1 MLVSMEYILDN
12 FDVLKLVENRR
23 KAANMK
29 THFSNMVKQN
39 KEDDSQ
45 VILFKLL
52 IDMNE
57 ENQKLRDS
65 IDKKVDNS
73 YYETIIQDI
82 KVCTENKDRKR
93 IQEFEHIGDVLSKDI
108 SQKESLQ
115 SDFNDELETY
125 KESICIQVN
134 NYNRTFNDSC
144 PEYLQIY
151 SRQSYLLHTTNLQ
164 KEIDKEHKNN
174 SAVTVMRLKRF
185 QEEYI
190 NDKSLKIFR

>member
-1 MLVSMEYILDN
+1 MEYILDN
-12 FDVLKLVENRR
+12 FDILKSVDLGSKKINNIR
-23 KAANMK
+23 
-29 THFSNMVKQN
+29 THLKNMVKQN

-57 ENQKLRDS
+57 ENKKLRDS

-93 IQEFEHIGDVLSKDI
+93 IQEFEHISDVLSKDI
-108 SQKESLQ
+108 SQKESIQ
-115 SDFNDELETY
+115 YDFNDELDTY

-164 KEIDKEHKNN
+164 KAIDKEHKNN
-174 SAVTVMRLKRF
+174 SSVTVIRLKRF

-190 NDKSLKIFR
+190 KDKSLNIFR

>member
-12 FDVLKLVENRR
+12 FDILKLVENRR

-57 ENQKLRDS
+57 ENKKLRES

-73 YYETIIQDI
+73 YYETMIQDI

-93 IQEFEHIGDVLSKDI
+93 IQEFERIGDVLSKDI

-115 SDFNDELETY
+115 SDFIDEFETY

-134 NYNRTFNDSC
+134 NYNRALNDSC